1 MPKNDSLGS
10 PARSPL
16 PDWWHQIIWPCLI
29 VAAIILVSLLL
40 ASSVRM
46 SLFPVEG
53 LDPGTWTYSVA
64 FLTWFT
70 LGMFQLLSVM
80 LLLAFVVHQFSGKVT
95 FTLALQAPYAPVLK
109 IMSTVVVVMAAL
121 AGLSWISF
129 NFFWSDVQQ
138 DLGLFKR
145 LLDSGDLLLPVIV
158 LCIGAPVSE
167 ELLFRGYLFG
177 RLSQSWLGPI
187 GATLLTTLGWTLLHG
202 GYSIIGLIQVFVA
215 GLLFTWALWRTG
227 SLWVPLCMHAI
238 YNAIVLGI
246 IKSLPLGV
254 TG

>member
-1 MPKNDSLGS
+1 
-10 PARSPL
+10 
-16 PDWWHQIIWPCLI
+16 
-29 VAAIILVSLLL
+29 
-40 ASSVRM
+40 M

-53 LDPGTWTYSVA
+53 LDPGTWTYSVS

-70 LGMFQLLSVM
+70 LGMFQVLSVL
-80 LLLAFVVHQFSGKVT
+80 LLLAFVLSQFSGQVI
-95 FTLALQAPYAPVLK
+95 FTLALQPPYASLRQIV
-109 IMSTVVVVMAAL
+109 STVVLVMAVL

-129 NFFWSDVQQ
+129 NFFWSEVQQ

-145 LLDSGDLLLPVIV
+145 LLESGDLLLPVLV
-158 LCIGAPVSE
+158 LCIGAPLSE

-177 RLSQSWLGPI
+177 RLSQSWLGPL

-238 YNAIVLGI
+238 YNAVVLSI

-254 TG
+254 TA